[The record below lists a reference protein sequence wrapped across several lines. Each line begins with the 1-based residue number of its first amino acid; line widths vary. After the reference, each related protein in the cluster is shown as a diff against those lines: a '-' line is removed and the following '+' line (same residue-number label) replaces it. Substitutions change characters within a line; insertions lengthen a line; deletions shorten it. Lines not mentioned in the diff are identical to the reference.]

1 MSRVEHPDHYQTES
15 GIEAIEVIEAFFP
28 DSFHLGNV
36 FKYIARA
43 GKKSNRLEDLQKAAW
58 YLQREIDRH
67 VPQAAEEVARLRDEI
82 DRLKWHCL
90 DSVQVAEAEVRL
102 ADGEREKARQEGRA
116 EAYYSTYLQIT
127 QGRHKENK

>member
-82 DRLKWHCL
+82 DRLKWYCL
-90 DSVQVAEAEVRL
+90 DGCRVAEAEE
-102 ADGEREKARQEGRA
+102 AHTTGEHRAREQGKQ
-116 EAYYSTYLQIT
+116 EAYYGTYLQIT

>member
-82 DRLKWHCL
+82 DRLKWYCL
-90 DSVQVAEAEVRL
+90 DGCRVAEAEE
-102 ADGEREKARQEGRA
+102 AHTTGEHRAREQGKQA
-116 EAYYSTYLQIT
+116 AYYGTYLQIT
-127 QGRHKENK
+127 QGQHKENK

>member
-58 YLQREIDRH
+58 YLQREIDCH
-67 VPQAAEEVARLRDEI
+67 ATETTTQAAKKELP
-82 DRLKWHCL
+82 
-90 DSVQVAEAEVRL
+90 SVIF
-102 ADGEREKARQEGRA
+102 GPMRQEKRGA
-116 EAYYSTYLQIT
+116 NC
-127 QGRHKENK
+127 GRH

>member
-82 DRLKWHCL
+82 DRLKWYCL
-90 DSVQVAEAEVRL
+90 DGCRVAEAEE
-102 ADGEREKARQEGRA
+102 AHTTGEHKAREQGKQ
-116 EAYYSTYLQIT
+116 EAYYGTYLQIT
-127 QGRHKENK
+127 QGQHKENK